1 MSEVKVFHWD
11 SDDVSF
17 FGYGSMESQPT
28 RTSISL
34 RLASDYDAL
43 AAQRDEGLAREAL
56 MRLGYEQCKQRL
68 AEAEKAHP
76 ANWTD
81 KQVLEFLGVA
91 LRNVDIVGTVML
103 HEIRQGF
110 QFMAGQPITQTGF
123 ASPDCAD
130 EEKE

>member
-1 MSEVKVFHWD
+1 MSEVKRYQVIGYLVEGKTLGRINV
-11 SDDVSF
+11 VS
-17 FGYGSMESQPT
+17 
-28 RTSISL
+28 L
-34 RLASDYDAL
+34 SDYDAL
-43 AAQRDEGLAREAL
+43 AAQRDEGLARENQLREERDSYQRVGIEA
-56 MRLGYEQCKQRL
+56 QQRL

-76 ANWTD
+76 ENWTD

-130 EEKE
+130 GEKAE